1 MKMKVRYLKPETD
14 IVKVQVDHILTET
27 SVDYGNGTSLPIVDG
42 NPDGDGEE
50 DNYGQGGS
58 AKFDGGVGIWE

>member
-14 IVKVQVDHILTET
+14 IVKVQVDRILTET
-27 SVDYGNGTSLPIVDG
+27 SVNYGNGTSIPIVDE
-42 NPDGDGEE
+42 NPEDGDE

>member
-14 IVKVQVDHILTET
+14 IVKVQVDRILTET
-27 SVDYGNGTSLPIVDG
+27 SVNYGNGTSIPIEDG
-42 NPDGDGEE
+42 KPEDGDE